1 MVRLEGFMD
10 IQKLHHDGVSVS
22 EIARQLNMDR
32 KTVRKYL
39 RQAPRAYER
48 KAKRWKIDPFRSY
61 LRERWELGVH
71 NAARLFSEIQK
82 RGYAGGIT
90 QVRAVVGPWR
100 SEGQERAFVR
110 FETAPG
116 EQAQM
121 DWGHFGNWA
130 GKRLYGFALTLCWS
144 RMQYVEFTQRQDA
157 ETLLNC
163 MVHALEYFG
172 GVTATV
178 LTDNM
183 KTVVLDRVDGQPR
196 FHAKLLDFASYYGF
210 VPRVCHPYRPQTK
223 GKIES
228 TIRYIK
234 GSFWPGIAFDS
245 LSELNRQALVWCGE
259 ANRRVHATTRE
270 VPLIRFPHEGLTPL
284 NGQPAY
290 DTSYVS
296 HRQVA
301 KDCLVAYRGNRYS
314 VPYCFASNSVIVR
327 EPLDSGAI
335 RIFHQQQL
343 IAEHRLSA
351 ARGEMIVERSHYA
364 SLPRRS
370 RVPILTPPAPIVE
383 LTPGPGVGL
392 HYVAPEVEFRPLSI
406 YDSFCETGVPSDSSS
421 SLGREEVAY
430 VASV

>member
-1 MVRLEGFMD
+1 MLRLEGFME
-10 IQKLHHDGVSVS
+10 IQKLHHDGVSIT

-39 RQAPRAYER
+39 RQAPREYER
-48 KAKRWKIDPFRSY
+48 KPKSWKVDPFRAY
-61 LRERWELGVH
+61 LRERWELGVT
-71 NAARLFSEIQK
+71 NAARLFAEIQK
-82 RGYAGGIT
+82 RGYGGGVT
-90 QVRAVVGPWR
+90 QVRAAVSPWR

-121 DWGHFGNWA
+121 DWGHFGNWS

-157 ETLLNC
+157 ETLLSC
-163 MVHALEYFG
+163 MVHALEFFG
-172 GVTATV
+172 GVTQTV

-196 FHAKLLDFASYYGF
+196 FHPKLLDFANYYGF

-234 GSFWPGIAFDS
+234 SSFWPGIQFDS
-245 LSELNRQALVWCGE
+245 LPELNRQALVWCGE
-259 ANRRVHATTRE
+259 ANHRVHATTRE
-270 VPLIRFPHEGLTPL
+270 IPLVRFPHEALTLL

-314 VPYCFASNSVIVR
+314 VPHAHAGRSVVVR
-327 EPLDSGAI
+327 EPLGAGTI
-335 RIFHQQQL
+335 RIFHQQDL
-343 IAEHRLSA
+343 IAEHRLSGS
-351 ARGEMIVERSHYA
+351 RGEMVIERCHYA
-364 SLPRRS
+364 SLPRRP
-370 RVPILTPPAPIVE
+370 RMPILHSPSPVVE

-392 HYVAPEVEFRPLSI
+392 HFVAPEVEFRPLSI
-406 YDSFCETGVPSDSSS
+406 YQSFCE
-421 SLGREEVAY
+421 EVAH